1 MKRAFLTILAAAGL
15 CLTGCNLLNGLLDPD
30 GYIDKWSNLVNET
43 KHDAVVNGNTLRYG
57 DHTYTVSGTIEYD
70 FEPVAF
76 SKAPTASVTFSN
88 IPSGYNEFKAVYEG
102 LLGKSLA
109 GTAAMV
115 PMALEIY
122 ARSSTTG
129 EKCLAL
135 LCKDEVTKDGIIRV
149 YRSKIVPSSAAGA
162 DDAYLQRYL
171 PAALLKGAVYDNA
184 YRPDE
189 PYTVEIGPSANKP
202 QETKMAPYGKVF
214 YTYIYCDGWETR
226 NRGVDIFL
234 PRDESLYKVQ
244 GCSSCYVQCR
254 TIYKG
259 PWEGLK

>member
-1 MKRAFLTILAAAGL
+1 MKSAFLTILAAAGL

-122 ARSSTTG
+122 ARSSSTG

-135 LCKDEVTKDGIIRV
+135 LCKDDVTVDGIIRV
-149 YRSKIVPSSAAGA
+149 YRSKFVPSSAAGA
-162 DDAYLQRYL
+162 DDPYLQRYL

-202 QETKMAPYGKVF
+202 QETKMAPYGTVYF
-214 YTYIYCDGWETR
+214 TYIYCDGWETR

-234 PRDESLYKVQ
+234 PRDETFYKVQ

>member
-57 DHTYTVSGTIEYD
+57 DHTYTVSGTIDYD

-122 ARSSTTG
+122 ARSSSTG

-135 LCKDEVTKDGIIRV
+135 LCKDDVTVDGIIRV
-149 YRSKIVPSSAAGA
+149 FRSKFVPSSAAGA
-162 DDAYLQRYL
+162 DDPYLQRYL

-202 QETKMAPYGKVF
+202 QETKMAPYGTVYF
-214 YTYIYCDGWETR
+214 TYIYCDGWETR

-234 PRDESLYKVQ
+234 PRDETFYKVQ